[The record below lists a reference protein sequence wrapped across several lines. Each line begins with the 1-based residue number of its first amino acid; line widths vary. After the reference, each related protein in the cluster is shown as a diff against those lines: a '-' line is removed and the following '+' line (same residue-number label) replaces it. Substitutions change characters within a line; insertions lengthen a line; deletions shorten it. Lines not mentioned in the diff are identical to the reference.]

1 MAALSFIR
9 PYQHLTHILT
19 WAPKLYSTNC
29 WICLFAVFLAEK
41 LVGVFSWNMKNHMSV
56 NIVLVTRWLQQSR
69 NEEKSYLCNQKKK
82 NKERIGKIYQY
93 IPRCTKSKSSA
104 EVQWMLLLYFKFY
117 FRTILKKTC
126 KHPLFYICNLYRVS
140 VVANCYLGA

>member
-41 LVGVFSWNMKNHMSV
+41 LVEFFSWNMKNHMSV

-69 NEEKSYLCNQKKK
+69 NEEKSYLSNQKKK
-82 NKERIGKIYQY
+82 PKRELGKYTNTFPDVQKARVLLKFNGYYYCI
-93 IPRCTKSKSSA
+93 SSFILEPFWRRLA
-104 EVQWMLLLYFKFY
+104 SILYFIFVIY
-117 FRTILKKTC
+117 TEC
-126 KHPLFYICNLYRVS
+126 Q
-140 VVANCYLGA
+140 YLPIAI